1 MRAGF
6 FRLMLVIATV
16 MVISDTTMA
25 QDKTHIEIAGLGI
38 GKEDPDSEFGQGLSM
53 MRQPGLE
60 VDLFFKLPGKTVLS
74 IDSKQSAVVLS
85 TADGQEL
92 SLEDIFNSTYRL
104 QLREE
109 PSAGTI
115 SLKTGTLPDKKT
127 SSLKLEGTFVFNV
140 GADLKTAD
148 VELKLVQD
156 SKVKFGPVDATVSQ
170 VGEGYGDPFKQSFE
184 LSSKKSF
191 ETIGKVEFLDAKGN
205 VIEST
210 ESGSGSFGF
219 DDDVTYSQSWQI
231 ASDAKA
237 VKARISY
244 FNKSESVKLPC
255 KLEFG
260 LGL

>member
-1 MRAGF
+1 MRADF
-6 FRLMLVIATV
+6 FRLMLAVATI
-16 MVISDTTMA
+16 MGSADATMA

-38 GKEDPDSEFGQGLSM
+38 GKKDPDSEFGQGLSM

-60 VDLFFKLPGKTVLS
+60 VDVFFKLPGKTVLS
-74 IDSKQSAVVLS
+74 IDNKKSAVVLS
-85 TADGQEL
+85 TADGKEL
-92 SLEDIFNSTYRL
+92 PLEEMFDGNYRL
-104 QLREE
+104 QLNEE
-109 PSAGTI
+109 PGAGI
-115 SLKTGTLPDKKT
+115 VSLKTGLLPDKKT
-127 SSLKLEGTFVFNV
+127 ASLKLEGDFVFNV

-148 VELKLVQD
+148 VELKLVKD
-156 SKVKFGPVDATVSQ
+156 STVKFGPLDVTVSQ
-170 VGEGYGDPFKQSFE
+170 VGDGYGDPYKQSFE

-191 ETIGKVEFLDAKGN
+191 EAIAKVEFLDAKGN

-210 ESGSGSFGF
+210 GAGSGSFGF
-219 DDDVTYSQSWQI
+219 ADEVTYSQSWQI

>member
-1 MRAGF
+1 MRVDI
-6 FRLMLVIATV
+6 FRLMLVIATG
-16 MVISDTTMA
+16 MVLSGMTMA
-25 QDKTHIEIAGLGI
+25 QDKTHIEIAGLGV
-38 GKEDPDSEFGQGLSM
+38 GQKDPDSEFGQGLSM
-53 MRQPGLE
+53 MRQPGLS
-60 VDLFFKLPGKTVLS
+60 VDVFFKLPGKTVLS
-74 IDSKQSAVVLS
+74 IDSKKSAVVLS
-85 TADGQEL
+85 TNDGTEL
-92 SLEDIFNSTYRL
+92 PLEEMLDSNYSL

-115 SLKTGTLPDKKT
+115 SLKTAMLPGKKT

-148 VELKLVQD
+148 VEVMLVQD

-170 VGEGYGDPFKQSFE
+170 VGEGFGDPYKKSFE

-191 ETIGKVEFLDAKGN
+191 ETIAKVEFLDAKGN

-210 ESGSGSFGF
+210 GAGSGSFGF
-219 DDDVTYSQSWQI
+219 DDEVTYSQSWQV

>member
-1 MRAGF
+1 MRADF
-6 FRLMLVIATV
+6 FRLMLAIATV
-16 MVISDTTMA
+16 MATADVTMA

-38 GKEDPDSEFGQGLSM
+38 GKKDADSEFGQGLSM

-60 VDLFFKLPGKTVLS
+60 VDVFFKLPGKTVLS
-74 IDSKQSAVVLS
+74 IDNKKSAVVLS
-85 TADGQEL
+85 TADGKEL
-92 SLEDIFNSTYRL
+92 PLEEMFDGNYRL
-104 QLREE
+104 QLNEE

-115 SLKTGTLPDKKT
+115 SLKTAMLPDKKT
-127 SSLKLEGTFVFNV
+127 ASLKLEGDFVFNV

-148 VELKLVQD
+148 VELKLAKD
-156 SKVKFGPVDATVSQ
+156 STAKFGPIDVTVSQ
-170 VGEGYGDPFKQSFE
+170 VGDGYGDPFKQSFE

-210 ESGSGSFGF
+210 GAGSGSFGF
-219 DDDVTYSQSWQI
+219 GDEVTYSQSWQI

>member
-1 MRAGF
+1 MRADF

-16 MVISDTTMA
+16 MVISATTMA
-25 QDKTHIEIAGLGI
+25 QDKSHIEIAGLSV
-38 GKEDPDSEFGQGLSM
+38 GKKDPDSEFGQGLSM

-60 VDLFFKLPGKTVLS
+60 VDVFFKLPGKTVLS
-74 IDSKQSAVVLS
+74 IDDKKSAVVLS
-85 TADGQEL
+85 TADGKEL
-92 SLEDIFNSTYRL
+92 PLEEMFDSNYRL

-115 SLKTGTLPDKKT
+115 SLKTGMLPDKKT

-140 GADLKTAD
+140 GSDLKTTD
-148 VELKLVQD
+148 VELKLAQD

-170 VGEGYGDPFKQSFE
+170 VGEGFGDPFKQSFE
-184 LSSKKSF
+184 LSSKNSF
-191 ETIGKVEFLDAKGN
+191 ESVAKVEFLDAKGD
-205 VIEST
+205 VIESAGA
-210 ESGSGSFGF
+210 GSGSFGF
-219 DDDVTYSQSWQI
+219 GGDVTYSQSWQI

-237 VKARISY
+237 VKARISW

-255 KLEFG
+255 RLEFG